1 MKRIFCLFLTAV
13 LVLGLLSGCADNG
26 SGGEYVPT
34 GDAILM
40 EGEEPTEAPDAGEDE
55 TLVLAYYPNRSMNPL
70 IAMNFSNR
78 VLFSLI
84 YQGLFAYNSQNQ
96 TVPILCSK
104 YRVSP
109 DNMIYTFYVE
119 IGRAHV

>member
-1 MKRIFCLFLTAV
+1 MKRIVAMALCLCTI
-13 LVLGLLSGCADNG
+13 LSLFAACGAK
-26 SGGEYVPT
+26 EEEEAYVPT

-96 TVPILCSK
+96 TTSSLQQENTIL
-104 YRVSP
+104 
-109 DNMIYTFYVE
+109 
-119 IGRAHV
+119 